1 MQRNAPL
8 KLEGKDNVA
17 TNYFSETMHP
27 SFSLLGWAGGFRS
40 MSTTKGRSMR
50 SKVEKR
56 MQRETGKTM
65 REMRRAKKLR
75 KKLMT
80 EEERLIYNMRRV

>member
-1 MQRNAPL
+1 
-8 KLEGKDNVA
+8 
-17 TNYFSETMHP
+17 
-27 SFSLLGWAGGFRS
+27 
-40 MSTTKGRSMR
+40 MR

-65 REMRRAKKLR
+65 REVRRAKKIQ

-80 EEERLIYNMRRV
+80 ENERLVYNLKRVCFTFTLVIIGHDMSRVL